1 MSLVLEF
8 KGRKQL
14 RRPHATG
21 RCRDGRRD
29 GGVRAGERAHAK
41 GTAAC
46 ARANARMRQSEAEQR
61 GAHARAQTHAR
72 NGACAG
78 LIGDEAISVHARDLY
93 LEDRN
98 DQATHRAHL
107 SHRCPRFAS
116 CFCEALEGLPPR
128 GPCSGRAGHAR
139 NGQRRGCLKIRT
151 RASGQAKRCSDAH
164 ATAKPRARGHAR
176 G

>member
-29 GGVRAGERAHAK
+29 GGVCAGKRAHAK

-116 CFCEALEGLPPR
+116 CFCEARPPNPCMYTRCRDLPSVCVCVLSTIPN
-128 GPCSGRAGHAR
+128 H
-139 NGQRRGCLKIRT
+139 
-151 RASGQAKRCSDAH
+151 
-164 ATAKPRARGHAR
+164 
-176 G
+176 